1 MTVAPKLRFKF
12 DGEEYDFMTSMKV
25 KDAIFL
31 KEKCGA
37 TTATVVSYLDRR
49 DPETIITVAFLHRR
63 AAGKA
68 ERYEDLLEKDV
79 FSFDWLASNI
89 ETCSQ
94 CAGRGITFVEGGDQ
108 AEEGEK
114 EGEKGG
120 DPTPP
125 GKTRKAGTSK
135 PA

>member
-1 MTVAPKLRFKF
+1 MTVAATLRFKF
-12 DGEEYDFMTSMKV
+12 DGEEYDFMTSLKV

-49 DPETIITVAFLHRR
+49 DPETIVAVAFLHRR

-68 ERYEDLLEKDV
+68 EQYESLLEKDV
-79 FSFDWLASNI
+79 MSFDWLATNI
-89 ETCSQ
+89 VECSQ
-94 CAGRGITFVEGGDQ
+94 CAGRGITFTEVGK
-108 AEEGEK
+108 AEEEQEQGE
-114 EGEKGG
+114 
-120 DPTPP
+120 DPTTA

-135 PA
+135 TGSS

>member
-12 DGEEYDFMTSMKV
+12 DGEEYDLMTSMKA
-25 KDAIFL
+25 KDAILL
-31 KEKCGA
+31 KDKCGA
-37 TTATVVSYLDRR
+37 TQATLVSYLDRR
-49 DPETIITVAFLHRR
+49 DPETIVAVAFLHRR

-79 FSFDWLASNI
+79 FSFEWLAKNVEKCPACDGLGAVFDSP
-89 ETCSQ
+89 ESKDEAEAEA
-94 CAGRGITFVEGGDQ
+94 AGE
-108 AEEGEK
+108 
-114 EGEKGG
+114 

-135 PA
+135 TA

>member
-12 DGEEYDFMTSMKV
+12 DGEEYDFMTAMKV

-31 KEKCGA
+31 KEKSGA

-49 DPETIITVAFLHRR
+49 DPETIMAVVFLHRR

-79 FSFDWLASNI
+79 MSFDWLATNI

-94 CAGRGITFVEGGDQ
+94 CAGRGITFTET
-108 AEEGEK
+108 AKEE
-114 EGEKGG
+114 EKGE
-120 DPTPP
+120 DPTPA
-125 GKTRKAGTSK
+125 GKTPKGGTSK
-135 PA
+135 TASS

>member
-1 MTVAPKLRFKF
+1 MTVTQLRFRF
-12 DGEEYDFMTSMKV
+12 DGEEYDLMASMKA

-37 TTATVVSYLDRR
+37 TQATMVSYLDRR
-49 DPETIITVAFLHRR
+49 DPETIVAVAFLHRR

-79 FSFDWLASNI
+79 FSFDWLAKNI
-89 ETCSQ
+89 QKCETC
-94 CAGRGITFVEGGDQ
+94 GGTGIVFDAPDDNEDE
-108 AEEGEK
+108 AGEK
-114 EGEKGG
+114 QGE

-125 GKTRKAGTSK
+125 GKTRKVGTSK
-135 PA
+135 TA